1 MLTTLMTPKLS
12 VNMEIL
18 VETRLIW
25 IMVLFLSFGYTCGNS
40 VSLTSSSGQKGQPL
54 ELKCQLTLSGVY
66 NPFTVNWYLNDF
78 STAIERDASS
88 CDPVTS
94 PSVYD
99 LSRYTFSCKTNI
111 FTLTI
116 KTLSQDDHGNCWKC
130 RVLFTDTGPTATAST
145 CISVYDL
152 FLLFI
157 LLILLPISIVV
168 TIVICCGC
176 LDCCKCCRSFD
187 HYDESNSCYVTW
199 YCLKRGCCSFFCCR
213 PDSKKGKCFCGDKQG
228 CCGGCNSC
236 QIKCACGWPDL
247 CKSNDRISCGCCS
260 CICCVQGL
268 DETREAKTG

>member
-145 CISVYDL
+145 CISVSTTLSNTTSAAEMEPKQDNL
-152 FLLFI
+152 ALIIGVSIGGFTFLLLVI
-157 LLILLPISIVV
+157 II
-168 TIVICCGC
+168 ICCCCPGC
-176 LDCCKCCRSFD
+176 CLYSCCRK
-187 HYDESNSCYVTW
+187 EE
-199 YCLKRGCCSFFCCR
+199 KKK
-213 PDSKKGKCFCGDKQG
+213 SKQIR
-228 CCGGCNSC
+228 CNQDVNNHTNDNHSGTPST
-236 QIKCACGWPDL
+236 AYEL
-247 CKSNDRISCGCCS
+247 SNDNFMP
-260 CICCVQGL
+260 V
-268 DETREAKTG
+268 